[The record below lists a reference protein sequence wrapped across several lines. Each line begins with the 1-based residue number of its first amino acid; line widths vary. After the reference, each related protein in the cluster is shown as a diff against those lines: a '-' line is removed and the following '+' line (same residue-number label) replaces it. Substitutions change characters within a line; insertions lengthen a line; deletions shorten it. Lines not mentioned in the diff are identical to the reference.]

1 MDVSTLERH
10 ALAMLR
16 KPLTL
21 KDALLEVSDFR
32 IDRRKKY
39 PLYEMLMIA
48 VCAMVAGAKGP
59 TDFER
64 FGTAKLKFLKKFLPL
79 QNGIPSH
86 DTFRRVLGKLDPK
99 RFNAALVKWLES
111 VSDVAGDIIS
121 VDGKLLRRALTKDGK
136 MPCIVSAYSKRTKLV
151 IGQVKADEKSNEI
164 TAIPNLLDVLYLKGA
179 IVTID
184 AAGCQKKIVGKI
196 LKRGAGYIISL
207 KGNQSTMHDEIR
219 AFMQDPAFKARF
231 KKAKAVDNG
240 HGRKEFLMRWPYPQV
255 RVFRGRIP
263 STAQRVSGS
272 FSGLPFLIKSEGFSD
287 MRRENSSSRDTASAA
302 SRSMASILARWLS
315 RRPSALP
322 ASFAADSAMICRFVH
337 TETRSILFIWL
348 ITRVA
353 VSERLSIKDGAGGIR
368 GWRGFHATLAAGGGL
383 SRMLNSMCERPV
395 MPLETTVPLSP
406 RAIMS
411 SSLRAV
417 TSLSA
422 ICLTPSF
429 RRFMAR
435 RILMRWESDMTN
447 DSGVCSPSRT
457 MSLTSPILTPLKLTS
472 LPGASPLTG
481 LS

>member
-1 MDVSTLERH
+1 MDVSTLERR

-184 AAGCQKKIVGKI
+184 AAGCQKKIVRKI
-196 LKRGAGYIISL
+196 LKQGAGYIISL

-231 KKAKAVDNG
+231 RKAKTVDNG
-240 HGRKEFLMRWPYPQV
+240 HGRVETRTCWQTDDIDWFEDKDKWAGLRSVCMVESVVYDK
-255 RVFRGRIP
+255 
-263 STAQRVSGS
+263 STGKTTGETRFFISS
-272 FSGLPFLIKSEGFSD
+272 LPVDPKRALEAIRAHWGVEAMHWILD
-287 MRRENSSSRDTASAA
+287 MDFDEDRSRARREG
-302 SRSMASILARWLS
+302 LAENL
-315 RRPSALP
+315 
-322 ASFAADSAMICRFVH
+322 AMLRHVVMNV
-337 TETRSILFIWL
+337 L
-348 ITRVA
+348 
-353 VSERLSIKDGAGGIR
+353 RLDKSVFGGISVKR
-368 GWRGFHATLAAGGGL
+368 KELTWDDEKLLGLMLAA
-383 SRMLNSMCERPV
+383 
-395 MPLETTVPLSP
+395 
-406 RAIMS
+406 
-411 SSLRAV
+411 
-417 TSLSA
+417 
-422 ICLTPSF
+422 
-429 RRFMAR
+429 
-435 RILMRWESDMTN
+435 
-447 DSGVCSPSRT
+447 
-457 MSLTSPILTPLKLTS
+457 
-472 LPGASPLTG
+472 
-481 LS
+481 

>member
-121 VDGKLLRRALTKDGK
+121 VDGNLLRRALTKDGK

-231 KKAKAVDNG
+231 RKAKTVDNG
-240 HGRKEFLMRWPYPQV
+240 HGRVETRTCWQTDDIDWFEDKDKWAGLRSVCMVESVVYDK
-255 RVFRGRIP
+255 
-263 STAQRVSGS
+263 STG
-272 FSGLPFLIKSEGFSD
+272 KTTSETRFFISSPPVDPKRALEAIRAHWGVEAMHWILD
-287 MRRENSSSRDTASAA
+287 MDFDEDRSRARRED
-302 SRSMASILARWLS
+302 LAENLATLRHVVLNV
-315 RRPSALP
+315 L
-322 ASFAADSAMICRFVH
+322 
-337 TETRSILFIWL
+337 
-348 ITRVA
+348 
-353 VSERLSIKDGAGGIR
+353 RLDKSVFGGISVKR
-368 GWRGFHATLAAGGGL
+368 KELAWDDDKLLSLMLAA
-383 SRMLNSMCERPV
+383 
-395 MPLETTVPLSP
+395 
-406 RAIMS
+406 
-411 SSLRAV
+411 
-417 TSLSA
+417 
-422 ICLTPSF
+422 
-429 RRFMAR
+429 
-435 RILMRWESDMTN
+435 
-447 DSGVCSPSRT
+447 
-457 MSLTSPILTPLKLTS
+457 
-472 LPGASPLTG
+472 
-481 LS
+481 

>member
-1 MDVSTLERH
+1 
-10 ALAMLR
+10 MLR

-79 QNGIPSH
+79 QKGIPSH

-231 KKAKAVDNG
+231 KKAKTVDNG
-240 HGRKEFLMRWPYPQV
+240 HGRVETRTCWQTDDIDWFEDKDKWAGLRSVCMVESVVYDK
-255 RVFRGRIP
+255 
-263 STAQRVSGS
+263 STGKTTSETRFFISS
-272 FSGLPFLIKSEGFSD
+272 LPVDPKRALEAIRAHWGVEAMHWILD
-287 MRRENSSSRDTASAA
+287 MDFDEDRSRARRED
-302 SRSMASILARWLS
+302 LAENL
-315 RRPSALP
+315 
-322 ASFAADSAMICRFVH
+322 AMLRHVVINV
-337 TETRSILFIWL
+337 L
-348 ITRVA
+348 
-353 VSERLSIKDGAGGIR
+353 RLDKSVFGGISVKR
-368 GWRGFHATLAAGGGL
+368 KELTWDDEKLLGLMLAA
-383 SRMLNSMCERPV
+383 
-395 MPLETTVPLSP
+395 
-406 RAIMS
+406 
-411 SSLRAV
+411 
-417 TSLSA
+417 
-422 ICLTPSF
+422 
-429 RRFMAR
+429 
-435 RILMRWESDMTN
+435 
-447 DSGVCSPSRT
+447 
-457 MSLTSPILTPLKLTS
+457 
-472 LPGASPLTG
+472 
-481 LS
+481 

>member
-1 MDVSTLERH
+1 MDVSTLERR

-64 FGTAKLKFLKKFLPL
+64 FGTAKLKFLKKFLPI

-184 AAGCQKKIVGKI
+184 AAGCQKKIVRKI

-240 HGRKEFLMRWPYPQV
+240 HGRVETRTCWQTDDIDWFEDKDKWAGLRSVCMVESVVYDK
-255 RVFRGRIP
+255 
-263 STAQRVSGS
+263 STGKTTSETRFFISS
-272 FSGLPFLIKSEGFSD
+272 LPVDPKRALEAIRAHWGVEAMHWILD
-287 MRRENSSSRDTASAA
+287 MDFDEDRSRARREG
-302 SRSMASILARWLS
+302 LAENL
-315 RRPSALP
+315 
-322 ASFAADSAMICRFVH
+322 AMLRHVVMNV
-337 TETRSILFIWL
+337 L
-348 ITRVA
+348 
-353 VSERLSIKDGAGGIR
+353 RLDKSVFGGISVKR
-368 GWRGFHATLAAGGGL
+368 KELTWDDEKLLGLMLAA
-383 SRMLNSMCERPV
+383 
-395 MPLETTVPLSP
+395 
-406 RAIMS
+406 
-411 SSLRAV
+411 
-417 TSLSA
+417 
-422 ICLTPSF
+422 
-429 RRFMAR
+429 
-435 RILMRWESDMTN
+435 
-447 DSGVCSPSRT
+447 
-457 MSLTSPILTPLKLTS
+457 
-472 LPGASPLTG
+472 
-481 LS
+481 